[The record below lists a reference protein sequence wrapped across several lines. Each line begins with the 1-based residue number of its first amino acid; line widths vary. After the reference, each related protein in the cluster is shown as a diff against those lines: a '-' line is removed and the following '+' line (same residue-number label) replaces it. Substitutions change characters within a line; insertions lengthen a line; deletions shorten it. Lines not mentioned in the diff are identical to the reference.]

1 MYISISQGATAQH
14 GRPCE
19 APLPKIYYWTLLT
32 RHSEKGSIEIGMTNI
47 VLTGDLGC
55 YYDYIVGIP

>member
-1 MYISISQGATAQH
+1 MEGHVRLPCLKSIIGLYS
-14 GRPCE
+14 
-19 APLPKIYYWTLLT
+19 LV
-32 RHSEKGSIEIGMTNI
+32 SEKGSIEIGMTNI